1 MKVTREN
8 IDDLNAVV
16 KVFIEKSDYEEN
28 VDKTLNDYR
37 KKAQLPGFRPGKAP
51 LGLIKRRFEKATVAE
66 EINKI
71 LGQSLNDYLV
81 DEKLRILGE
90 PLTSDEHQNPI
101 DWEKDE
107 SFEFAFDIALSPEID
122 VQLNEELKLDFYT
135 ITVSDEM
142 VNEQIDSITSQ
153 MGNFAEV
160 EAVTEKSMIR
170 GDFVELDEEGNPKEE
185 GIRAEEVLITME
197 RIQDEKIRK
206 LFPGKQKGD
215 SVVFD
220 PVAAFQNRH
229 DVGHML
235 EISHEEADE
244 LNSTFQL
251 TIYEINE
258 MQNAELNEEL
268 FRNIYGEETEIKT
281 EEEFRNQ
288 VKEEIAEQLLHSS
301 EARFAGDVREAL
313 REKINPQ
320 LPEAFLKR
328 WLKHINEELSEEE
341 IDKDFDGFL
350 KDLRWQLIRDS
361 IIRDNELKAEKEEV
375 LELAKQVILSQYSYY
390 GIYNL
395 PEDQLNTFAKNML
408 SRPEDTERLYLQVLE
423 KKVVE
428 LVKSKVTVENKEVS
442 REEFEKSV
450 E

>member
-107 SFEFAFDIALSPEID
+107 NFEFAFDIALSPEID

-197 RIQDEKIRK
+197 RIQDEEIRK

-288 VKEEIAEQLLHSS
+288 VKEEIAGQLLHSS

>member
-37 KKAQLPGFRPGKAP
+37 KKAQIPGFRPGKAP

-107 SFEFAFDIALSPEID
+107 NFEFAFDIALSPEID

-197 RIQDEKIRK
+197 RIQDEEIRK

-288 VKEEIAEQLLHSS
+288 VKEEIAGQLLHSS

>member
-1 MKVTREN
+1 
-8 IDDLNAVV
+8 
-16 KVFIEKSDYEEN
+16 
-28 VDKTLNDYR
+28 
-37 KKAQLPGFRPGKAP
+37 
-51 LGLIKRRFEKATVAE
+51 
-66 EINKI
+66 
-71 LGQSLNDYLV
+71 
-81 DEKLRILGE
+81 
-90 PLTSDEHQNPI
+90 
-101 DWEKDE
+101 
-107 SFEFAFDIALSPEID
+107 
-122 VQLNEELKLDFYT
+122 
-135 ITVSDEM
+135 M

-197 RIQDEKIRK
+197 RIQYEEIRK

-288 VKEEIAEQLLHSS
+288 VKEEIAGQLLHSS

-423 KKVVE
+423 KKFVE

>member
-107 SFEFAFDIALSPEID
+107 NFEFAFDIALSPEID

-197 RIQDEKIRK
+197 RIQDEEIRK

-288 VKEEIAEQLLHSS
+288 VKEEIAGQLLHSS

-428 LVKSKVTVENKEVS
+428 LVKSKLTVENKEVS

>member
-197 RIQDEKIRK
+197 RIQDEEIRK

-235 EISHEEADE
+235 KISHEEADE

-288 VKEEIAEQLLHSS
+288 VKEEIAGQLLHSS

-395 PEDQLNTFAKNML
+395 PEDQLNTFAENML

>member
-37 KKAQLPGFRPGKAP
+37 KKAQIPGFRPGKAP

-235 EISHEEADE
+235 KISHEEADE

-395 PEDQLNTFAKNML
+395 PEDQLNTFAENML